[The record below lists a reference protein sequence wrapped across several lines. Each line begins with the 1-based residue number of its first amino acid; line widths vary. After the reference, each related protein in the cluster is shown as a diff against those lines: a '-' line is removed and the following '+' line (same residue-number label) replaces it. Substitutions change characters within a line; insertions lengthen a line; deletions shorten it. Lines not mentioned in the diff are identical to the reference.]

1 MSAEVLRPSGE
12 IPRSSGEKLRPS
24 QAAVV
29 AYQGGKM
36 GVAAVP
42 GSGKTFTL
50 SHLAAALVERLAAA
64 GFEGDQEVLIVTFT
78 NPAVNSFRA
87 KIAELV
93 GQERGLL
100 PYVGYRVRTLHGLAH
115 DIVRERPDL
124 AGLSEGFDIVDEQV
138 TNRVIRE
145 LSEDWLRRSGD
156 RLLDYV
162 DLPLAESEEQVRYL
176 LRKNGPELVES
187 IAREVIRLGKDNR
200 WTPDIMR
207 AHLDTAPHDLPLA
220 QAGIEI
226 YEDYQRSLG
235 YRGAVDFDDLV
246 RLAMQSL
253 ESDPAYLE
261 RLRARWPYIL
271 EDEAQDS
278 SQLQNEMLRLL
289 SANRNWVRVGDPNQS
304 IYTTFTTANQNLL
317 REFLAERDVDAR
329 PMPKSGRSTPAII
342 ALANELVHWS
352 RTDPLVSH
360 LHDAL
365 AQQTIEPTDP
375 GDTQRN
381 PENSFIYL
389 DWDPE
394 KNITPENE
402 IERVV
407 RSLEKWLP
415 DHKDWTVAAL
425 VPENSRGFKLAEE
438 LKERGIA
445 YEELLRST
453 SATRSAAAKLQAV
466 FDFLAN
472 PTNSRTLAA
481 LFEGVWWPLL
491 IDDPEDQYA
500 SVRATIVD
508 RFADL
513 QYTENFLWPGVD
525 LRRSEYDWL
534 DELSATLDDPFWIDG
549 LSAFRRQAQAWLE
562 AAVLPVDQLILTVAQ
577 DLFRPPDGPE
587 RSKDR
592 EARSQAR
599 AQADL
604 ALAHKIAVVMR
615 SIADN
620 NPDYRLPELAA
631 ELKAIAQ
638 NQRRFLGFDDTSTGY
653 KATPGVVTVA
663 TMHAAKGLEWDRVYL
678 MAVNNYSFPAAQP
691 GDSYIAEK
699 WFVRDELNLQ
709 AEARRQATLLM
720 EGRAED
726 YEEGTAS
733 AEARIEYA
741 AERLRLLYV
750 GITRARKDLVITW
763 NMGRFWKDGH
773 RNQAASALI
782 ALHHFWEKQR

>member
-1 MSAEVLRPSGE
+1 VSAEKTAE
-12 IPRSSGEKLRPS
+12 TLRPS

-29 AYQGGKM
+29 AYQSGKM

-50 SHLAAALVERLAAA
+50 SHLAAALVARLAAD
-64 GFEGDQEVLIVTFT
+64 GLQGDREVLIVTFT
-78 NPAVNSFRA
+78 NPAVSAFRA

-93 GQERGLL
+93 GGERGLL
-100 PYVGYRVRTLHGLAH
+100 PTVGYRVRTLHGLAH
-115 DIVRERPDL
+115 DIVRDRPDL

-138 TNRVIRE
+138 TNRIIRE

-156 RLLDYV
+156 RLLEYV

-176 LRKNGPELVES
+176 LRKYGPDLVES

-207 AHLDTAPHDLPLA
+207 AHLDAAPRDLPLA
-220 QAGIEI
+220 QVGIEI

-253 ESDPAYLE
+253 ESDPAFLE
-261 RLRARWPYIL
+261 RLRERWPYIL

-289 SANRNWVRVGDPNQS
+289 SGDRNWVRVGDPNQS

-317 REFLAERDVDAR
+317 REFLAEPDVEAR

-342 ALANELVHWS
+342 DLANELVRWS
-352 RTDPLVSH
+352 RSDPLVES

-365 AQQTIEPTDP
+365 ARQTIEPTDP

-381 PENSFIYL
+381 PAEGTIYL

-394 KNITPENE
+394 KNVTPESE
-402 IERVV
+402 IKRVV
-407 RSLEKWLP
+407 GSLEKWLP
-415 DHKDWTVAAL
+415 DHKDWTVAVL
-425 VPENSRGFKLAEE
+425 VPENSRGFKLTKE
-438 LKERGIA
+438 LQERGLP

-453 SATRSAAAKLQAV
+453 SATRSAAARLQAV

-481 LFEGVWWPLL
+481 LFEGVWWPLMV
-491 IDDPEDQYA
+491 DDPQDQYA
-500 SVRATIVD
+500 AQRAIIVD
-508 RFADL
+508 GFADL
-513 QYTENFLWPGVD
+513 QYTESFLWPG
-525 LRRSEYDWL
+525 SEYDWL
-534 DELSATLDDPFWIDG
+534 DELAAILDDPFWIDG
-549 LSAFRRQAQAWLE
+549 LRGFRLKAQEWLE

-577 DLFRPPDGPE
+577 DLFRPKNDPDRPE
-587 RSKDR
+587 DR
-592 EARSQAR
+592 ARQVDRR

-615 SIADN
+615 GIADN

-631 ELKAIAQ
+631 ELRAIAE

-653 KATPGVVTVA
+653 EPTEGVVTVA

-709 AEARRQATLLM
+709 AEARRQANLLM

-726 YEEGTAS
+726 YEEGAAS

-750 GITRARKDLVITW
+750 GITRARKDLSITW

-782 ALHHFWEKQR
+782 ALTQFWKEAL

>member
-1 MSAEVLRPSGE
+1 MSEATPRPTVE
-12 IPRSSGEKLRPS
+12 TLRPS

-29 AYQGGKM
+29 AYEGGKM

-50 SHLAAALVERLAAA
+50 SHLAAALVGRLAAA
-64 GFEGDQEVLIVTFT
+64 GFEGDREVLIVTFT
-78 NPAVNSFRA
+78 NPAVSAFRA

-93 GQERGLL
+93 GGERGLL

-124 AGLSEGFDIVDEQV
+124 AGLSEGFDIVDERV
-138 TNRVIRE
+138 SDGVIRE

-156 RLLDYV
+156 RLLDYLDSTLV
-162 DLPLAESEEQVRYL
+162 DSEEQVRYR
-176 LRKNGPELVES
+176 LRKDGPDLVES

-207 AHLDTAPHDLPLA
+207 AHLDAAPRDLPLA
-220 QAGIEI
+220 GAGIEI

-246 RLAMQSL
+246 RLAMGSL

-261 RLRARWPYIL
+261 RLQARWPYIL

-289 SANRNWVRVGDPNQS
+289 SGDGNWVRVGDPNQS

-317 REFLAERDVDAR
+317 REFLAEPDVAAR
-329 PMPKSGRSTPAII
+329 PMPKSGRSSPAII
-342 ALANELVHWS
+342 ALANELVRWS
-352 RTDPLVSH
+352 RTDPLVES

-365 AQQTIEPTDP
+365 APQTIEPTNP

-381 PENSFIYL
+381 PENSFVYL

-394 KNITPENE
+394 KNITPEHE

-415 DHKDWTVAAL
+415 DHEKWTVAVL
-425 VPENSRGFKLAEE
+425 VPENSRGFKLVEE
-438 LKERGIA
+438 LKERGIPH
-445 YEELLRST
+445 EELLRST
-453 SATRSAAAKLQAV
+453 SATRSAAARLQLV

-472 PTNSRTLAA
+472 PTSSRTLAA
-481 LFEGVWWPLL
+481 LFEGVWWPHMV
-491 IDDPEDQYA
+491 DDPEDDYA
-500 SVRATIVD
+500 ALRATIVD
-508 RFADL
+508 GFNDL
-513 QYTENFLWPGVD
+513 QYTESFLWPG
-525 LRRSEYDWL
+525 SEYDWL
-534 DELSATLDDPFWIDG
+534 DEMAATLDDPFWTDG
-549 LSAFRRQAQAWLE
+549 LSAFRRQAQEWLE
-562 AAVLPVDQLILTVAQ
+562 AGVLPVDQLILTVAQ
-577 DLFRPPDGPE
+577 DLFRPPDNAD
-587 RSKDR
+587 RSKEQEDR
-592 EARSQAR
+592 TQAR

-615 SIADN
+615 GIADN
-620 NPDYRLPELAA
+620 NPDYRLPELAE
-631 ELKAIAQ
+631 ELKAIAM
-638 NQRRFLGFDDTSTGY
+638 NQRRFLGFDETALGY

-663 TMHAAKGLEWDRVYL
+663 TMHAAKGLEWERVYL

-709 AEARRQATLLM
+709 AEARRQASLLM

-726 YEEGTAS
+726 YEEGAAS

-750 GITRARKDLVITW
+750 GITRACKDLVITW
-763 NMGRFWKDGH
+763 NMGRFWKDGR

-782 ALHHFWEKQR
+782 ALVNYWKEAL